1 MQTLKFLSVLSII
14 FLMNPPE
21 CAQEDAL
28 DLKQLI
34 GKWKLD
40 MTPENKED
48 SNFSMMTIDGID
60 INKIEG
66 EFYREGVIIEEGR
79 TNTQLGIIYVALVSR
94 DNSGSYN
101 TTFYLKDG
109 KLYGSTHSIKKDFL
123 SVWIA
128 TKDK

>member
-1 MQTLKFLSVLSII
+1 MQTLKFLSVISII
-14 FLMNPPE
+14 FFISASE
-21 CAQEDAL
+21 CIQEDAL
-28 DLKQLI
+28 DLQQLV

-48 SNFSMMTIDGID
+48 SNFAMMTINAID
-60 INKIEG
+60 INNIEG

-79 TNTQLGIIYVALVSR
+79 TNTNLGIIYAALVSR

-101 TTFYLKDG
+101 TTFYLKEG

-123 SVWIA
+123 FVWIG
-128 TKDK
+128 TKVK